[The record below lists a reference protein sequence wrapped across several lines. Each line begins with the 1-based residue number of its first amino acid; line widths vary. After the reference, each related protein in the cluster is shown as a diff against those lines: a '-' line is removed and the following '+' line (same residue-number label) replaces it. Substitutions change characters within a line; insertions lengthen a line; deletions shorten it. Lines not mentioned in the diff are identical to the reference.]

1 MALLDVSFELADA
14 VEGLANDA
22 RSLQLDLP
30 VQRLRAADLIAQA
43 VTTQL
48 TLRRL
53 SQSPQGEWLDEAEIA
68 RQRTRGKVTLN
79 ERAEPDVKA
88 EIARAQRAFAD
99 GRFRMLLD
107 GQWLTEL
114 DEEVELGETGKLLFQ
129 RLTPLQGG

>member
-114 DEEVELGETGKLLFQ
+114 DEEVELGETGKLLFL